1 MEDVQH
7 IGSGRVR
14 DKDAT
19 DADTVQPVAQWRC
32 SWLPVDMAC
41 ALHVTQ

>member
-7 IGSGRVR
+7 NIGGVHVR

-19 DADTVQPVAQWRC
+19 DADTVQTVAVCR
-32 SWLPVDMAC
+32 
-41 ALHVTQ
+41 